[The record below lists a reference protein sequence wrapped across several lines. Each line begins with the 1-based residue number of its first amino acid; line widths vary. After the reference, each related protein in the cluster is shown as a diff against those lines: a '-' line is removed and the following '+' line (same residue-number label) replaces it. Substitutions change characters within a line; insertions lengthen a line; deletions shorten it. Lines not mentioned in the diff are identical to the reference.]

1 MTRLSAALLA
11 AAVALC
17 GCEAPAPL
25 RGQAQADAAT
35 VAACR
40 QRANQIYDQQNRGAI
55 FSQQSQANMPFSAN
69 YTPDVPTRG
78 LSAQFGFDRTVNDCI
93 RNTGADTSRTPTG
106 TTGTAAAA
114 TAPAMASPGPSDKTA
129 LPPPPARP

>member
-1 MTRLSAALLA
+1 MIRFSAALLA
-11 AAVALC
+11 AAMLC

-55 FSQQSQANMPFSAN
+55 FSQASQANMPFSAN
-69 YTPDVPTRG
+69 FTPDVPNRG
-78 LSAQFGFDRTVNDCI
+78 LSAQFGYDRTLNDCI
-93 RNTGADTSRTPTG
+93 RNTGTDTNRTLPANSS
-106 TTGTAAAA
+106 AAAVA
-114 TAPAMASPGPSDKTA
+114 APGPADKTA